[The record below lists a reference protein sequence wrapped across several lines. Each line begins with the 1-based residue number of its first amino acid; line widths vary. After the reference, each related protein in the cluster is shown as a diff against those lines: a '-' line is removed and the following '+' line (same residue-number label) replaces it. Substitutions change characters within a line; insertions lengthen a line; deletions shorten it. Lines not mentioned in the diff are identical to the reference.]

1 MTQVQIAPYGS
12 WKSPIT
18 ADLIVAGTIGLG
30 QIVLDNNDVYWIE
43 GRPSEAGRSVIVQR
57 TPDGKTTDITPS
69 PFNVRTRIH
78 EYGGGA
84 FTVKDGIV
92 YFSNF
97 ADQRIYKGAGTAGA
111 KVSTPPLGE
120 FQPLTPEGARRYAD
134 AVVDLKR
141 NRLICVC
148 EDHSDPT
155 REPVNTLVSI
165 NLKDGED
172 IQILASGSDFYASPR
187 LSPDHSQLAWISWNH
202 PNMPW
207 DGTELWVAQID
218 QNGTLTQAEWI
229 AGGVEESIFQP
240 EWSPDGVLYFVSDRT
255 NWWNLYRWLPPS
267 SPEVR
272 GGARVEEVS
281 LTPPLTRGTGGVE
294 PLYPMEAEFGLPQW
308 VFGMSTYGFESA
320 TRIIC
325 TYTQNGLWHLASLNL
340 ETKQLEV
347 IETPYTDISGLQVA
361 NGRAVFLAGS
371 AIEPTAIVQ
380 MDLATR
386 QMEVLRRS
394 SELKIDTA
402 YLSTPQSIAFPTENN
417 LIAYAFFYPPQN
429 QDYTAQTGVKPPLLV
444 KSHGGPTASASST
457 FNLKIQY
464 WTSRGF
470 AFLDV
475 NYGGSTGYGRE
486 YRQRLN
492 NQWGIVDVD
501 DCANGAK
508 YLGEGGL
515 VDNERL
521 AITGGSAGGYTTL
534 CALTFRNVFKAGA
547 SYYGVSD
554 LEALATDTHKFESR
568 YLDGLIGAYPE
579 RKDLYEMRS
588 PIHFTDQLAC
598 PVIFFQGLEDKI
610 VPPNQAEMMVKALKA
625 KGLPVSYV
633 AFEGEQHGFRRAENI
648 KRALDAEFYF
658 YSRVFGYEPADA
670 MEPVEI
676 HNI

>member
-1 MTQVQIAPYGS
+1 MTLSLSSSYGS

-18 ADLIVAGTIGLG
+18 ADLIVAGTMGLG

-43 GRPSEAGRSVIVQR
+43 GRPSEAGRSVIVHS
-57 TPDGKTTDITPS
+57 TPNGKITDITPS
-69 PFNVRTRIH
+69 PFNARTRVH
-78 EYGGGA
+78 EYGGSA
-84 FTVKDGIV
+84 FTVKDGIG

-97 ADQRIYKGAGTAGA
+97 VDQRIYKMACTG
-111 KVSTPPLGE
+111 GE
-120 FQPLTPEGARRYAD
+120 FQPLTPEMPRRYAD
-134 AVVDLKR
+134 VVVDSKR
-141 NRLICVC
+141 DRLICVC

-187 LSPDHSQLAWISWNH
+187 LSPDNSQLAYLSWNH

-207 DGTELWVAQID
+207 DSTELWVAQID
-218 QNGTLTQAEWI
+218 QNGALTQVEGI

-240 EWSPDGVLYFVSDRT
+240 EWSTDGVLYFVSDRT
-255 NWWNLYRWLPPS
+255 NWWNLYRWLPS
-267 SPEVR
+267 S
-272 GGARVEEVS
+272 GG
-281 LTPPLTRGTGGVE
+281 TFGGIE
-294 PLYPMEAEFGLPQW
+294 TLCPMPAEFGLPQW

-320 TRIIC
+320 NRIIC
-325 TYTQNGLWHLASLNL
+325 TYTQNGLWHLASLDL
-340 ETKQLEV
+340 QTKQLEV

-361 NGRAVFLAGS
+361 NSRAVFLAGS
-371 AIEPTAIVQ
+371 ATEPTAIVQ
-380 MDLATR
+380 INLATKE
-386 QMEVLRRS
+386 MEVLRRS
-394 SELKIDTA
+394 SELQIDSG

-429 QDYTAQTGVKPPLLV
+429 QDYTAQTGEKPPLLV

-492 NQWGIVDVD
+492 QNWGIVDVD

-508 YLGEGGL
+508 YLAEAGL
-515 VDNERL
+515 VDQERL
-521 AITGGSAGGYTTL
+521 AISGGSAGGYTTL
-534 CALTFRNVFKAGA
+534 CALTFRDVFSSGA
-547 SYYGVSD
+547 SHYGVSD

-610 VPPNQAEMMVKALKA
+610 VPPNQAEMMVTALKA
-625 KGLPVSYV
+625 KGLPVAYV
-633 AFEGEQHGFRRAENI
+633 AFAGEQHGFRRAENI
-648 KRALDAEFYF
+648 KRALDGEFYF
-658 YSRVFGYEPADA
+658 YSRVFGYEPADTV
-670 MEPVEI
+670 EPVEI